1 MQLKRQDANILKYVL
16 ITPARNEEALI
27 EMVIKAVISQTVLP
41 LKWIIVSDGS
51 IDRTDD
57 IVQGYIKENPW
68 IELVRMPKRTERHF
82 AGKVGAFNAGY
93 ERVQGIAY
101 DIIASL
107 DADITFDS
115 DYFEFLLGKFDD
127 DPSLGLAGT
136 PFREG
141 SRQYDFRF
149 TRTDNVSGAC
159 QLFRKECFDS
169 IGGYTPLKGGGID
182 VVAVVSARMKGWKTR
197 TFTEKHCIHHRKMRT
212 ARASYNRKLSG
223 IFRSGYHDYTMG
235 VHPLWQF
242 SRFFYQIFGKP
253 FFLAGFLSIAGYAWA
268 VLTRARMPVSKE
280 FVAFRRKEQ
289 MRWLG
294 EFILQKLL
302 HRG

>member
-1 MQLKRQDANILKYVL
+1 MPNLKYIL
-16 ITPARNEEALI
+16 ITPARNEEAFI
-27 EMVIKAVISQTVLP
+27 ENVIKAVVEQTVLP
-41 LKWIIVSDGS
+41 IKWIIVSDGS
-51 IDRTDD
+51 TDKTD
-57 IVQGYIKENPW
+57 EIVEGYAKENPW
-68 IELVRMPKRTERHF
+68 IELLRMPERTERHF
-82 AGKVGAFNAGY
+82 AGKVLAFSAGY
-93 ERVQGIAY
+93 ERVKELDF
-101 DIIASL
+101 DILVSL
-107 DADITFDS
+107 DADITFDKE
-115 DYFEFLLGKFDD
+115 YFDFLLDKFAH
-127 DPSLGLAGT
+127 DPMLGLAGT

-141 SRQYDFRF
+141 GRQYDFRF

-159 QLFRKECFDS
+159 QLFRKECFAD
-169 IGGYTPLKGGGID
+169 IGGYTPLKGGGVD

-197 TFTEKHCIHHRKMRT
+197 TFIEKHSTHHRKMRS

-268 VLTRARMPVSKE
+268 VLTRANIPVSRE

-289 MRWLG
+289 MMWLR
-294 EFILQKLL
+294 EFTQQKLF
-302 HRG
+302 HCGR